1 MASLHTVQASARSR
15 DVTHSLSTRAPRP
28 TDVRHLTTR
37 RLGRV
42 SPSSRPE
49 RYADDLDASRRPHCL
64 SSSQTIDTPA
74 SVTRESAPGH
84 TQSSEVE
91 RRSVVRTRSTDAALR
106 RDDGPPTER
115 KVSSGLST
123 HTDPL
128 TLVRRMEASPGT
140 LSGVGSPLRRSY
152 QPPNR
157 DERRHATRI
166 NLTMR
171 LASSWRVPRSN
182 TRLSKRRKRPRSG
195 LERRLKGGP
204 GPNGAPPGVSIFEL

>member
-84 TQSSEVE
+84 TQPNKVE
-91 RRSVVRTRSTDAALR
+91 RRSVVRTRSTDAAQR

-140 LSGVGSPLRRSY
+140 PSGVGSPLRPL
-152 QPPNR
+152 PPTAKSRRTPTR
-157 DERRHATRI
+157 DPYRLGHA
-166 NLTMR
+166 
-171 LASSWRVPRSN
+171 
-182 TRLSKRRKRPRSG
+182 SG
-195 LERRLKGGP
+195 LMVTGSSIEHEAFKAKETTPYGP
-204 GPNGAPPGVSIFEL
+204 RTSPRGAGKA